1 MDARYLTVDLI
12 IKADSDLTALTE
24 FLEDKVFF
32 LWKEISSSQSSL
44 GFETNLVNTTSPEE
58 DISEFLNVLASM
70 PSDLLGLLTNSKEK
84 IMDIGYEC
92 GAMVQPLNSFISSKS
107 LQKMAQ
113 LGFAINIR
121 LYPGVEHP
129 SKAGVVEETS

>member
-12 IKADSDLTALTE
+12 IKADSDLTVLAE

-32 LWKEISSSQSSL
+32 LWKELGSNQSSL
-44 GFETNLVNTTSPEE
+44 GFETNLVNTVGPEE
-58 DISEFLNVLASM
+58 DISELLNVLDSM
-70 PSDLLGLLTNSKEK
+70 PSDLLRLLASSKEK

-92 GAMVQPLNSFISSKS
+92 GSMAQPINSLISSKI

-121 LYPGVEHP
+121 LYPSVEHP
-129 SKAGVVEETS
+129 SKAGAVEGTS